1 MTDSIEGWVTT
12 AQAAELT
19 GYNVKYLRQLV
30 RDGRIEARKVGRDWL
45 VNLEDVLSYKARM
58 DALGSQKHNPW
69 RDDLADQGRGREVS
83 SNRDADSRQYYQEV
97 IWTTKTWRTWR
108 KR

>member
-1 MTDSIEGWVTT
+1 MTDSIERWVTT
-12 AQAAELT
+12 AQAAEVT
-19 GYNVKYLRQLV
+19 SYTTAYLRYIAGQGKI
-30 RDGRIEARKVGRDWL
+30 RARKVGRDWL

-83 SNRDADSRQYYQEV
+83 SDRDAD
-97 IWTTKTWRTWR
+97 T
-108 KR
+108 